1 MALNSRFSCLHHYRL
16 HLFAVLESPSEGLG
30 QFEPSAFLS
39 ARQALYKLSCTPS
52 LPCLC
57 FGRMSSK
64 GISQPLLPKS
74 LAGWDSGH
82 DGHQVLGPSC
92 CLALPGRALLKD
104 GKLQGFTPE
113 RGGMD
118 SQGVVPEHHTRMPRD
133 LLHPCQALATAHQG
147 RFQFCPPSNSLRYP
161 FLSIP
166 APRSPLI
173 S

>member
-30 QFEPSAFLS
+30 QFEPNAFLS
-39 ARQALYKLSCTPS
+39 TRQALYKLSYTPS

-92 CLALPGRALLKD
+92 CLALPGWALLKD

-118 SQGVVPEHHTRMPRD
+118 SQGVDGNTTLGCPGIYSALPR
-133 LLHPCQALATAHQG
+133 LWPQPIREGFNFAHPPTL
-147 RFQFCPPSNSLRYP
+147 
-161 FLSIP
+161 
-166 APRSPLI
+166 
-173 S
+173 